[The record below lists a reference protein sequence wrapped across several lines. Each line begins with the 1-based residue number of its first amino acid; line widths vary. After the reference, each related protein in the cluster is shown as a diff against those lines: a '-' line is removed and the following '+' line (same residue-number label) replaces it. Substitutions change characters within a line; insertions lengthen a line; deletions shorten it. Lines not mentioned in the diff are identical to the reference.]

1 MPVSTSSQISAA
13 RGGWFVGDGRPR
25 PFVTADYPYY
35 RDDPGNWADRLA
47 ALVRMRVD
55 AVTTYVPW
63 RHHQPSAQ
71 REPDLTGT
79 TDPRRDVVRFV
90 RLAAGAGLSVVV
102 KPGPFIHAET
112 NYGGLPDWVSPIHD
126 SRIEPVLDASGAPR
140 TWSGSQRGPDGKPVD
155 WPLPAPLCPVFDEL
169 VLSWLRAVGEQLVRP
184 HSAQDGPIVA
194 VQIANEGI
202 YTDGA
207 LGLWSMDFS
216 ASALAAH
223 HRLHAPLGGRPPS
236 APTTGAAE
244 VDPLHRVAWGHTQ
257 AERFAELFR
266 RWSAT
271 VGAAVP
277 TVVNVNPPAA
287 GPGALDSWLAR
298 TQPWRWAGV
307 RYGFTNWVGP
317 VAENDESR
325 ARYVLAAK
333 LAPGCN
339 YEENWGFSVLYEK
352 AFADPAT
359 CLHQTVLALAC
370 GATGYNLYT
379 GVATSTWDADL
390 DRFHDRPYPDC
401 APIGA
406 DGVETEKV
414 TTARALADYLRR
426 HGTEW
431 STGHPVRSA
440 VIGYWAPHAAAAA
453 WHARPEGR
461 ANHGPLPVCG
471 EFLRAWHDAARTH
484 QLDFGLWDL
493 DDPDTDPAD
502 AAGRAS
508 GRVTGIP
515 LVVPTWRY
523 LPRLQ
528 QRLLASHV
536 AEGGRLVLVGEMP
549 GFDLHGRS
557 CLLLDDVVRA
567 AAPDRV
573 LHLPG
578 PSTVDAA
585 VAAARRV
592 AGWAPPAARVVEGV
606 ADVYLRRCPADV
618 DHLAV
623 LASADGGGTVRIETS
638 TSHRVTLD
646 LCAGGAALVRLAGGV
661 VTDALVT
668 GRNDHLGSSVTPSV
682 TAGGVRFAAPH
693 GTLLN
698 AMATTRRQRVPT

>member
-1 MPVSTSSQISAA
+1 MTTSSQIPSV
-13 RGGWFVGDGRPR
+13 RGGWFIKDGQPR

-35 RDDPGNWADRLA
+35 RDEPRNWGDRLL
-47 ALVRMRVD
+47 ALARMGVD

-71 REPDLTGT
+71 RSPDLVGR
-79 TDPRRDVVRFV
+79 TDPRRDAARFV
-90 RLAAGAGLSVVV
+90 RLAAEAGLSAVV

-112 NYGGLPDWVSPIHD
+112 NYGGLPDWVSPIYD
-126 SRIEPVLDASGAPR
+126 RRIEPVLDTSGAPR
-140 TWSGSQRGPDGKPVD
+140 TWSGSRCGPDGKPVD

-184 HSAQDGPIVA
+184 HSAPDGPIIA

-207 LGLWSMDFS
+207 LGLWDMDFS

-223 HRLHAPLGGRPPS
+223 HRLHAPLGGGPPPPPP
-236 APTTGAAE
+236 ATVAAGI
-244 VDPLHRVAWGHTQ
+244 DPLQRVAWGHTQ

-271 VGAAVP
+271 IGAAVP
-277 TVVNVNPPAA
+277 TVVNLNPPAA
-287 GPGALDSWLAR
+287 DPGALDSWLAR

-317 VAENDESR
+317 VAEDDESR
-325 ARYVLAAK
+325 ARYVIAAK

-352 AFADPAT
+352 AFADPTT

-379 GVATSTWDADL
+379 GVATSTWDSDL

-401 APIGA
+401 APIAANGE
-406 DGVETEKV
+406 ETEKAI
-414 TTARALADYLRR
+414 TARALADYLRR

-431 STGHPVRSA
+431 SIGRPARSA

-453 WHARPEGR
+453 WNARLAGR
-461 ANHGPLPVCG
+461 RNDWTVPACG
-471 EFLRAWHDAARTH
+471 EFLRAWHDAARMY

-493 DDPDTDPAD
+493 DDPGTDPAD

-508 GRVTGIP
+508 GRATGIP

-523 LPRLQ
+523 LPRPQ

-536 AEGGRLVLVGEMP
+536 AEGGRLILVGEMP
-549 GFDLHGRS
+549 AFDFHGRS
-557 CLLLDDVVRA
+557 CLLLDDVIRSA
-567 AAPDRV
+567 DPDRV
-573 LHLPG
+573 LHWPD
-578 PSTVDAA
+578 PSVVDAA
-585 VAAARRV
+585 DIAARRV
-592 AGWAPPAARVVEGV
+592 TEWAPPAARVVEGV
-606 ADVYLRRCPADV
+606 ADVYLRRCPGGV

-623 LASADGGGTVRIETS
+623 LANADGGGTVRIETS
-638 TSHRVTLD
+638 TSCSVTLD
-646 LCAGGAALVRLAGGV
+646 LCAGGAALVRLADGV

-668 GRNDHLGSSVTPSV
+668 GRNGHIGSSITPSV
-682 TAGGVRFAAPH
+682 TAGGVRFTAPY

-698 AMATTRRQRVPT
+698 AMTTTRRQHVPT